1 MYYLVK
7 LRDAPDWTSD
17 EPDHERFVHSLVDR
31 NVILLGGPL
40 DGEPVGGVS
49 AAYVLRCSDID
60 EARAVV
66 ATDPLVVAGAA
77 MATVTRWD
85 LVGINVDAIDDEL
98 TGT

>member
-1 MYYLVK
+1 M
-7 LRDAPDWTSD
+7 LRDASDWTSD

-66 ATDPLVVAGAA
+66 ATESAGGGGSGRGDRDA
-77 MATVTRWD
+77 
-85 LVGINVDAIDDEL
+85 VGSCRHQCRCDR
-98 TGT
+98 

>member
-1 MYYLVK
+1 M
-7 LRDAPDWTSD
+7 
-17 EPDHERFVHSLVDR
+17 
-31 NVILLGGPL
+31 ILPGGPF
-40 DGEPVGGVS
+40 DAEAVAGVS
-49 AAYVLRCSDID
+49 AAYVLRCSEID

>member
-1 MYYLVK
+1 M
-7 LRDAPDWTSD
+7 LRDAPDWTGD
-17 EPDHERFVHSLVDR
+17 EPDHERFVDSLVDR
-31 NVILLGGPL
+31 NVILLGGPF
-40 DGEPVGGVS
+40 DGEPVARVS

-77 MATVTRWD
+77 VATVTRWD
-85 LVGINVDAIDDEL
+85 LVGIDVDAIDDEL

>member
-1 MYYLVK
+1 M

-17 EPDHERFVHSLVDR
+17 EPDHERLVHSLVDR

-40 DGEPVGGVS
+40 DGEPVAGVS
-49 AAYVLRCSDID
+49 AAHVLRCSDID

-66 ATDPLVVAGAA
+66 ATDPLVVAAV
-77 MATVTRWD
+77 ATVTRWD